1 MGLKNYA
8 LGGVLLLT
16 IGLVAGCAG
25 PRSVSTV
32 FDGSEELQIVVEN
45 ETHERMTVFA
55 LWRAGPR
62 VRLGQVGGGEDV
74 TFTTPVRGPDVWVGV
89 ELLSGSRVTYGQRL
103 ILRLDPA
110 GPGETFLCVV
120 RGAHLRAVSRPQSHR
135 EERQHS
141 TDPTSRRQEFE
152 VDHVMHPLG
161 AREPDPLH
169 APESS
174 LPSLQYRQDGQ
185 NVLRIEHFPTTSEM
199 AGWNSDAY

>member
-74 TFTTPVRGPDVWVGV
+74 TFTTPVRGPDVRVGV
-89 ELLSGSRVTYGQRL
+89 ELLSGSRVTYGHDLTVRTDHGIGLEITRL
-103 ILRLDPA
+103 FPFYAVLYRRFRLPVIP
-110 GPGETFLCVV
+110 PGVETTL
-120 RGAHLRAVSRPQSHR
+120 S
-135 EERQHS
+135 
-141 TDPTSRRQEFE
+141 
-152 VDHVMHPLG
+152 
-161 AREPDPLH
+161 
-169 APESS
+169 
-174 LPSLQYRQDGQ
+174 DG
-185 NVLRIEHFPTTSEM
+185 
-199 AGWNSDAY
+199 